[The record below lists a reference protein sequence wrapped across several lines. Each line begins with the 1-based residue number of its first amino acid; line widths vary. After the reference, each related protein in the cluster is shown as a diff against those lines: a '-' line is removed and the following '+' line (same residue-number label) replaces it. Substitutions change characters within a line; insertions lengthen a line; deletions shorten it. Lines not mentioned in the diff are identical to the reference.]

1 MATAFLVLVIVTKG
15 MKMLIAWLKHQI
27 ASVAWPMPQILSVFL
42 MELAVASQNILVKNV
57 MKDVLMDILVIFPIA
72 RVNIQIKPIKL
83 KLWLYN
89 NILACDCFEGGSMDN
104 TTACTDSA
112 TCPCNDNGVCQCD
125 EGYTGDKCNQ
135 CLLGFFDNDG
145 NATDNTANCAGKL

>member
-1 MATAFLVLVIVTKG
+1 
-15 MKMLIAWLKHQI
+15 
-27 ASVAWPMPQILSVFL
+27 
-42 MELAVASQNILVKNV
+42 
-57 MKDVLMDILVIFPIA
+57 
-72 RVNIQIKPIKL
+72 
-83 KLWLYN
+83 
-89 NILACDCFEGGSMDN
+89 MDN

-145 NATDNTANCAGKL
+145 NPYYQYSWDGEIPDGQDESGTINPGISFNDEIFFKISLSSIKKLFFM